1 MSTEQEQVQ
10 RLESLVARRK
20 ELLERKLRNDLKAIS
35 LKRSLGYITEAEAAL
50 EEQAII
56 AAEAD
61 RIVETSTFKEKF
73 CNYYAQN
80 KPVADSLDSF
90 AQFAYTIITSVN
102 PLWMAEPATASMVA
116 TLGGAVILKKTV
128 DVFSSNRSS
137 FVVSRDA
144 LLLGK
149 LRLGLGNTQFLIRI
163 V

>member
-1 MSTEQEQVQ
+1 MSTELE

-90 AQFAYTIITSVN
+90 AQFAYAIITSVN

-128 DVFSSNRSS
+128 DVYCSG
-137 FVVSRDA
+137 V
-144 LLLGK
+144 G
-149 LRLGLGNTQFLIRI
+149 TT
-163 V
+163 